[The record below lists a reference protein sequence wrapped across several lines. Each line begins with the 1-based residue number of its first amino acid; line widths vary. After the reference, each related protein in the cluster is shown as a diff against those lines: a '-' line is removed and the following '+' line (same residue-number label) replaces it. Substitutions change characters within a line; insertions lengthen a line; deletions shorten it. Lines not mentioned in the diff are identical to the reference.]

1 MTKTLLLAS
10 TLLFIG
16 CGSTQVTPPQS
27 NNSNPIEI
35 GIKKRF
41 INNANCDT
49 IIDKEFLEICYSYDY
64 KVAKSVAYKLDGDLV
79 NETNIKER
87 PRFYEEETLEQ
98 TQRAK
103 YSDYTNSGYD
113 RGHLAPDASFDWS
126 RESLEAT
133 YSLANIIP
141 QVPEVNRDMWVKVE
155 KYARDKAVE
164 LGSVN
169 ILNIVKYNTTP
180 NRIGTSGIAVSKGF
194 YKVLYNDDES
204 YKECYYYAN
213 EPNANSSSDVLASHE
228 VNCNTVSY

>member
-1 MTKTLLLAS
+1 MTKTLLLTS
-10 TLLFIG
+10 TLLFVG

-27 NNSNPIEI
+27 NNNSSIEI

-64 KVAKSVAYKLDGDLV
+64 KAAKSVAYRLDGDLV

-87 PRFYEEETLEQ
+87 PRFYEEETVEK

-103 YSDYTNSGYD
+103 YSDYINSGYD
-113 RGHLAPDASFDWS
+113 RGHLAPDAAFDWS
-126 RESLEAT
+126 RESLETT

-141 QVPEVNRDMWVKVE
+141 QVPEVNQDMWVKVE

-164 LGSVN
+164 LGAVN

-180 NRIGTSGIAVSKGF
+180 NRIGRSGIAVSKGF
-194 YKVLYNDDES
+194 YKVLYNNDES
-204 YKECYYYAN
+204 YKECYYYDN
-213 EPNANSSSDVLASHE
+213 KPNANSASDVLASHK
-228 VNCNTVSY
+228 VNCSRVSY